1 MQNVDAAEVAVRPH
15 GGTIVGEIVYGSIA
29 GVIGKYVEFPF
40 DTIKVRLQ
48 TQPLNSHNAISAPT
62 FTGPMDVLRQTLRK
76 EGFLGLYKGISAP
89 LVGAMIENSGLFL
102 CYSQIQLLVRATN
115 AKTADN
121 ANAPLSLPQLAA
133 CGFLSGAIVSLVLTP
148 IELIKCKL
156 QVQGLNKHVSNAA
169 AAAGRGAGAGA
180 GLRPTYSGPLHIVR
194 TTLRAEGVAG
204 FYRGHVGTFLRES
217 GGGAAW
223 FGTYEYVCKE
233 MVARSAD
240 PRVRAK
246 DDLSPW
252 QLMGAGAVAGMVRV
266 LLPLFLRPSDSS
278 PCAPRRAAPLAALC
292 PADSPPR
299 ARAKLTVLTAD
310 VQFLAV
316 SRGRHQV
323 AAANN
328 RTGLHREPT
337 LHGDSS
343 RNIFHTGNKRVLSRM
358 WDNSVAFCADKWDY
372 IHDKYGSAIQ
382 NIRVGYS
389 GGSKDAPSYSQ
400 VCNGDT
406 FHAEVVHF
414 EVADAAQVSYDGILD
429 FFFRMH
435 DPTTVNRQGGDT
447 GTQYRSVI
455 FYHSDDQKDAAER
468 ALARVQ
474 PAFGGR
480 KVVTTVEPFRKFWDA
495 EEYHQDYLAKNPHGY
510 ECATHFE
517 RTWEKIAS
525 LHGGTPP
532 SNM

>member
-252 QLMGAGAVAGMVRV
+252 QLMGAGAVAGMMFNFS
-266 LLPLFLRPSDSS
+266 LY
-278 PCAPRRAAPLAALC
+278 
-292 PADSPPR
+292 PADVI
-299 ARAKLTVLTAD
+299 K
-310 VQFLAV
+310 
-316 SRGRHQV
+316 SRQQ
-323 AAANN
+323 
-328 RTGLHREPT
+328 TIEP
-337 LHGDSS
+337 
-343 RNIFHTGNKRVLSRM
+343 
-358 WDNSVAFCADKWDY
+358 
-372 IHDKYGSAIQ
+372 GS
-382 NIRVGYS
+382 
-389 GGSKDAPSYSQ
+389 
-400 VCNGDT
+400 
-406 FHAEVVHF
+406 
-414 EVADAAQVSYDGILD
+414 
-429 FFFRMH
+429 
-435 DPTTVNRQGGDT
+435 TVNRRFMEIAREIYSTQGIKGFYRGCGIT
-447 GTQYRSVI
+447 VLRSAPTSGTI
-455 FYHSDDQKDAAER
+455 FMTYELMKR
-468 ALARVQ
+468 AFPL
-474 PAFGGR
+474 
-480 KVVTTVEPFRKFWDA
+480 
-495 EEYHQDYLAKNPHGY
+495 
-510 ECATHFE
+510 
-517 RTWEKIAS
+517 
-525 LHGGTPP
+525 
-532 SNM
+532 